1 MVQYV
6 CCVLAGWGDWE
17 SEAIRK
23 SPGCLAR
30 RWGRPGS
37 LEPTQTSIADELAMI
52 KMEKRIP
59 LDPKLSILDTERE
72 RDPAG
77 SRSGGRG
84 KRVPL
89 CMIAGRRT
97 VGLLGNV

>member
-6 CCVLAGWGDWE
+6 CCVLAGWGE
-17 SEAIRK
+17 GSNK
-23 SPGCLAR
+23 KNPGCLAR

-37 LEPTQTSIADELAMI
+37 LEPTKTSIADELAMI
-52 KMEKRIP
+52 KMEKRIL

-77 SRSGGRG
+77 SRSDGRG
-84 KRVPL
+84 KRVPN
-89 CMIAGRRT
+89 A
-97 VGLLGNV
+97 